1 MPPAFRRT
9 LIASMTAALL
19 AATVACAA
27 PASGDG
33 PPSIVVGF
41 YPMQFLTER
50 IGGGAIKVTNLVKPG
65 AEPHDLELTP
75 QQRRDVR
82 DARLVVHLAG
92 FQPEL
97 DEAVATEAKDKAFD
111 ATSGID
117 KLDNDP
123 HVWLDPIRFAAI
135 GDRLA
140 DRLASLDAP
149 SAATYR
155 DRAAKLRADLVA
167 LDSEYA
173 GKLAN
178 CQRRDLVTSHAA
190 FAYLAD
196 RYRLNQVPISGLSPE
211 DEPTPQRLVE
221 LSRFAKDKGV
231 TTIFFETLV
240 SPKVAQ
246 TLAKEVGATAEV
258 LDPIEGLED
267 GTNADYL
274 SVMRDNLRRLTA
286 ALGCA

>member
-9 LIASMTAALL
+9 LIVGLAAALL
-19 AATVACAA
+19 TSIAACND
-27 PASGDG
+27 PATGSG
-33 PPSIVVGF
+33 PPSVVVGF

-50 IGGGAIKVTNLVKPG
+50 VGGDAVKVNNLVKPG
-65 AEPHDLELTP
+65 AEPHDLELKP
-75 QQRRDVR
+75 QQRQEIR

-97 DEAVATEAKDKAFD
+97 DEAVATEAGDKAFD
-111 ATSGID
+111 AMAGVN
-117 KLDNDP
+117 KLGDDP

-135 GDRLA
+135 GERLA
-140 DRLASLDAP
+140 DRLASLDAAN
-149 SAATYR
+149 AAAYR
-155 DRAAKLRADLVA
+155 DRAAKLRTDLVA
-167 LDSEYA
+167 LDSEYSD
-173 GKLAN
+173 KLAN
-178 CQRRDLVTSHAA
+178 CQRRDLVTSHEA

-196 RYRLNQVPISGLSPE
+196 RYRLTQVPISGLSPE

-221 LSRFAKDKGV
+221 IARFAKEKGV

-258 LDPIEGLED
+258 LDPIEGLDE
-267 GTNADYL
+267 GSNADYL
-274 SVMRDNLRRLTA
+274 SVMRENLRRLTA